1 MSNNQQGETAFLRQC
16 LRYDESA
23 ASRQLEERIAQIQCN
38 GRCLNRARWL
48 VAFLAALAVAG
59 LGYVAIFRDRF
70 PDQAFVF
77 TTQFIT
83 DAISAVCLGSL
94 ISLLAFSSLGVIYG
108 RQLNRLREEGR
119 LSVARFLESRL
130 GQPRATNQN
139 GHSKDQVIIVP
150 NSETAAPVAERG
162 PEGSAI
168 PGLPGRA
175 L

>member
-1 MSNNQQGETAFLRQC
+1 MSSEQHKEAAFLRRC

-23 ASRQLEERIAQIQCN
+23 ASRQLEERIAHVQCN
-38 GRCLNRARWL
+38 GRCLNRAQWL

-59 LGYVAIFRDRF
+59 LGYAAIFRDRF

-77 TTQFIT
+77 TTLFIT
-83 DAISAVCLGSL
+83 NAIRAVCLGSL
-94 ISLLAFSSLGVIYG
+94 ISLLAFTGLAVIYG

-119 LSVARFLESRL
+119 QSVTKFLESRL

-139 GHSKDQVIIVP
+139 GHLNEQEVIVL
-150 NSETAAPVAERG
+150 NSVTADPAAERG
-162 PEGSAI
+162 SEGPAI
-168 PGLPGRA
+168 SGLASRV